1 MTPPAVT
8 SAGRGSASKSK
19 PPGSGDGHPRKL
31 RRQPAPRSPRRVS
44 GPLGG
49 RRAAEVAAAVAGGGT
64 IAIPTRPARPAR
76 PARTSRQTR
85 RAARSRTSSATLPIR
100 AAAFVRG
107 LPDHAVI
114 DRLVRGRAWIPVLGL
129 LLTGIV
135 AMQVSMLKL
144 NASIGRSIER
154 GTALQSENQQLRA
167 SVATLADDQRIER
180 IAAGMGMIM
189 PAPAAV
195 GFLSAQPAGG
205 IGQSVANIK
214 TPDAATFLASLPAAT
229 ATDPLTGLSASAGT
243 GTSSALTPSTASA
256 SVTPALTPTAT
267 GTTATSGSTG
277 TATGATGTGTAA
289 TTATGATSPPTVSS
303 TASGTSSTGSSGGA
317 SGVPPAAG
325 TGASTGAGISGAA
338 SGAAAGATASGG
350 GVGIQSQ
357 SNGG

>member
-8 SAGRGSASKSK
+8 SAGRGSASKRK
-19 PPGSGDGHPRKL
+19 PTGSGGHPRAL
-31 RRQPAPRSPRRVS
+31 RPQPAPRSPRRVS
-44 GPLGG
+44 GPVGG
-49 RRAAEVAAAVAGGGT
+49 RRAAQAAAVAGAGT
-64 IAIPTRPARPAR
+64 IAIPTPPARAPRPARPAR
-76 PARTSRQTR
+76 PARPTR
-85 RAARSRTSSATLPIR
+85 RAGRTASGTLPLR

-107 LPDHAVI
+107 LPDHALI

-154 GTALQSENQQLRA
+154 STTLQSQNQQLRA

-243 GTSSALTPSTASA
+243 GTSSALTPSTTSA
-256 SVTPALTPTAT
+256 SVTPATTAT
-267 GTTATSGSTG
+267 GTGTSAGTGTG
-277 TATGATGTGTAA
+277 TATGATGTAAGTAPPSA
-289 TTATGATSPPTVSS
+289 TGAATSTPSYTATGA
-303 TASGTSSTGSSGGA
+303 SGSGSSGGA
-317 SGVPPAAG
+317 SGAPSAATTAPA
-325 TGASTGAGISGAA
+325 TGAGVT
-338 SGAAAGATASGG
+338 GAAAGGG

>member
-8 SAGRGSASKSK
+8 SAGRGSAAKRK
-19 PPGSGDGHPRKL
+19 PTGSADGHPRTL
-31 RRQPAPRSPRRVS
+31 RQQPAPHSPRRVS
-44 GPLGG
+44 GPVGG
-49 RRAAEVAAAVAGGGT
+49 RRVARAAAAIAGAGT
-64 IAIPTRPARPAR
+64 IAIPTRPARAPRPHRPAR
-76 PARTSRQTR
+76 PTR
-85 RAARSRTSSATLPIR
+85 RAGSRPASGTLPLR

-107 LPDHAVI
+107 LPDHSLI

-154 GTALQSENQQLRA
+154 GTALQSQNQQLRA

-180 IAAGMGMIM
+180 IAAGAGMIM

-195 GFLSAQPAGG
+195 GFLSGQPAGG

-243 GTSSALTPSTASA
+243 GTSSALTPSTTSA
-256 SVTPALTPTAT
+256 SVTPAVGPTPT
-267 GTTATSGSTG
+267 GTSAG
-277 TATGATGTGTAA
+277 TGTGTAPAATATGGAAPAATGAATSTPSSTAAAPGSGSSAGA
-289 TTATGATSPPTVSS
+289 TTAPS
-303 TASGTSSTGSSGGA
+303 ASAPSA
-317 SGVPPAAG
+317 
-325 TGASTGAGISGAA
+325 GAGVSGAVG
-338 SGAAAGATASGG
+338 GAAAGAGASGG

>member
-8 SAGRGSASKSK
+8 SAGRGSAAKRK
-19 PPGSGDGHPRKL
+19 PTGSADGHPRTL
-31 RRQPAPRSPRRVS
+31 RQQPAPHSPRRVS
-44 GPLGG
+44 GPVGG
-49 RRAAEVAAAVAGGGT
+49 RRVARAAAAIAGAGT
-64 IAIPTRPARPAR
+64 IAIPTRPARAPRPAR
-76 PARTSRQTR
+76 PGRPTR
-85 RAARSRTSSATLPIR
+85 RAGSRPASGTLPLR

-107 LPDHAVI
+107 LPDHALI

-154 GTALQSENQQLRA
+154 STALQSQNQQLRA

-180 IAAGMGMIM
+180 IAAGAGMIM

-195 GFLSAQPAGG
+195 GFLSGQPAGG

-214 TPDAATFLASLPAAT
+214 TPDAAAFLASLPAAT

-243 GTSSALTPSTASA
+243 GTSSALTPSTTSP
-256 SVTPALTPTAT
+256 SVTPAVSPTPTGTSAGT
-267 GTTATSGSTG
+267 GTG
-277 TATGATGTGTAA
+277 TATGATGTGTA
-289 TTATGATSPPTVSS
+289 TSTPSYTATGA
-303 TASGTSSTGSSGGA
+303 SGSGSSGGA
-317 SGVPPAAG
+317 SGAPSATATTAPSA
-325 TGASTGAGISGAA
+325 GAGVSGAGVSGAA
-338 SGAAAGATASGG
+338 GGAAAGAASGG

>member
-1 MTPPAVT
+1 M
-8 SAGRGSASKSK
+8 
-19 PPGSGDGHPRKL
+19 
-31 RRQPAPRSPRRVS
+31 
-44 GPLGG
+44 
-49 RRAAEVAAAVAGGGT
+49 
-64 IAIPTRPARPAR
+64 
-76 PARTSRQTR
+76 
-85 RAARSRTSSATLPIR
+85 
-100 AAAFVRG
+100 RG

-114 DRLVRGRAWIPVLGL
+114 DRLVRGRAWIPVLGV

-154 GTALQSENQQLRA
+154 NTALQSQNQQLRA

-195 GFLSAQPAGG
+195 GFLSAQPTGG
-205 IGQSVANIK
+205 IGQAVANIK

-229 ATDPLTGLSASAGT
+229 VTDPLTGLSASAGT
-243 GTSSALTPSTASA
+243 GTSSALTPSSTGA

-267 GTTATSGSTG
+267 GTASGTGAG
-277 TATGATGTGTAA
+277 TATGATGTGTATPAAAAATGAATSTPSYSSTGTGTASGGTSGGPGAAPAA
-289 TTATGATSPPTVSS
+289 TTAPT
-303 TASGTSSTGSSGGA
+303 
-317 SGVPPAAG
+317 
-325 TGASTGAGISGAA
+325 TGAGVSGAA
-338 SGAAAGATASGG
+338 SGAAAGASATGG